1 MPKIEWKKSGT
12 KTTLKVTP
20 KYPLE
25 SVRPLDNMDGKQG
38 SKNAPHYHINIGK
51 IINRILKGGNNG
63 SV

>member
-38 SKNAPHYHINIGK
+38 SKNPPHFHINISK
-51 IINRILKGGNNG
+51 FFQRMKGGTK
-63 SV
+63 